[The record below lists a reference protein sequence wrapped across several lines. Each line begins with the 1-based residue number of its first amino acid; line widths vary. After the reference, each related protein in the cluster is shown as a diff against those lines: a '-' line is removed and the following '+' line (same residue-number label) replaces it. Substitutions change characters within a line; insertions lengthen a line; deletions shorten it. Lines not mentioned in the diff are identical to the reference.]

1 MIKDAI
7 SFILR
12 EVNHQEL
19 LKTTKDITTASLN
32 NYIHIMILKY
42 LLKKR
47 NKEIKLVILQS
58 FTAEEYLLPYKF
70 QQLYF
75 EALKIKKSES
85 LSFVMSN

>member
-1 MIKDAI
+1 M
-7 SFILR
+7 
-12 EVNHQEL
+12 
-19 LKTTKDITTASLN
+19 TTASLN

-70 QQLYF
+70 KQLYF

>member
-1 MIKDAI
+1 MIKHAI

-42 LLKKR
+42 LLEKKGT
-47 NKEIKLVILQS
+47 KKLVILQS
-58 FTAEEYLLPYKF
+58 LTVDEYLFPTVIF
-70 QQLYF
+70 
-75 EALKIKKSES
+75 
-85 LSFVMSN
+85 